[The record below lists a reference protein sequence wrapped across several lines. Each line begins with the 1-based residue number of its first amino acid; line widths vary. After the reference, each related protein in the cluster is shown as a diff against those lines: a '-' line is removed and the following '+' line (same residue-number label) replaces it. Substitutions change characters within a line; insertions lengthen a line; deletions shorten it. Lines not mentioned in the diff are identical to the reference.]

1 MKRSLLI
8 LALLAI
14 TASAFAAG
22 VLINTQNPQFQMAQ
36 LRSCSYEV
44 QITNQIAEVQVNETF
59 VNNSND
65 IIYPRYYFPIPRGAS
80 ATRLRWSYGDTWQE
94 ASISPVPQ
102 NPPGGPSTFPDE
114 FIVYIQL
121 MPVVF
126 DVSDSLAVNDSL
138 RLELSYV
145 MMLSYNFGSV
155 TLNLKNNYSP
165 LQITP
170 LDFQSLDVNVSSDKQ
185 ILGFNILNVNAS
197 TQHTAHTATGH
208 YSLANQPATAN
219 YACQILLS
227 TAELGSWGLSTL
239 LEEVPDEGASGFF
252 VFNLEEES
260 LPADSTL
267 SLRLNIVFDVS
278 GSMTYEN
285 RLESAKIAAV
295 YVLNHLQPDD
305 YFNITLFDHQV
316 RTLWSSLRPNTA
328 DNRQAAIS
336 YIQNYQI
343 PGLNGTNLYG
353 GLQSALFQFS
363 PTPPGVKNC
372 ILLLSDGQPT
382 VGVTDTYQIINNVN
396 SNIASHHTD
405 PRIFC
410 FGVGTEVN
418 YHLLSALSQYTDG
431 VTIFL
436 ESSEIVNTVSSFYD
450 VMRNPLLLDPEVSI
464 SPFGITEVYPY
475 PVPSL
480 YGGIQYRIV
489 GRYST
494 PGPYQLTVLG
504 MHNGTQMNFNYT
516 QNLTGEEAPGLS
528 FIPKI
533 WAASKIDHLMV
544 EYYSYPPNSAEA
556 IALRDQITEISQS
569 FGVVCVF
576 TSFTADPPDT
586 DLDDVVQPQVKM
598 PLRLLP
604 NQPNPFNP
612 STLLCFELLDELQG
626 LAEIRIYNLKGQLVK
641 ILTVKVDGKGR
652 YSVPWNG
659 TDLTERLVSS
669 GVYVYTV
676 RFGKYLLHG
685 KMTLAK

>member
-8 LALLAI
+8 LALLAV

-22 VLINTQNPQFQMAQ
+22 VLINKQNTQFQIAQ

-44 QITNQIAEVQVNETF
+44 QITNQVAEVQVNETF
-59 VNNSND
+59 VNNSNGFF
-65 IIYPRYYFPIPRGAS
+65 YPRYYFPIPRGAN

-102 NPPGGPSTFPDE
+102 NPQGGPSSFPDE
-114 FIVYIQL
+114 FVVYIQL

-126 DVSDSLAVNDSL
+126 DVADSMAVNDSL

-155 TLNLKNNYSP
+155 TLNLKNDYSL
-165 LQITP
+165 LQSTP
-170 LDFQSLDVNVSSDKQ
+170 LDLQSLDVNVSSDKE
-185 ILGFNILNVNAS
+185 ILDFNILNVTAS
-197 TQHTAHTATGH
+197 TQHTGHSASGH

-239 LEEVPDEGASGFF
+239 LGEVPDEGAPGFF

-267 SLRLNIVFDVS
+267 FLRLNIVIDVS
-278 GSMTYEN
+278 GSMTFEN
-285 RLESAKIAAV
+285 RLENAKTAAI
-295 YVLNHLQPDD
+295 YVLNHLEPED
-305 YFNITLFDHQV
+305 YFNIILFDHRV
-316 RTLWSSLRPNTA
+316 RPLWDYLHSNT
-328 DNRQAAIS
+328 DSNRQAAIS
-336 YIQNYQI
+336 YIQNYEI
-343 PGLNGTNLYG
+343 TGLNGTNLSG
-353 GLQSALFQFS
+353 GLQNALYQFS

-372 ILLLSDGQPT
+372 VLLLSDGQPT
-382 VGVTDTYQIINNVN
+382 VGMTDTYQIINNVN
-396 SNIASHHTD
+396 QHITNYHID

-450 VMRNPLLLDPEVSI
+450 VMRNPLLLDPELAIV
-464 SPFGITEVYPY
+464 PPGITEVYPY
-475 PVPSL
+475 PIPSI

-494 PGPYQLTVLG
+494 PGTYQMTISG
-504 MHNGTQMNFNYT
+504 AHQGTQLNLNYS
-516 QNLTGEEAPGLS
+516 QNLSGEEAPGLS

-533 WAASKIDHLMV
+533 WAASKIDNLMV

-576 TSFTADPPDT
+576 TSFTSDPPDT
-586 DLDDVVQPQVKM
+586 DLDDVVQPVVKM

-612 STLLCFELLDELQG
+612 STLLCFEVSAELEG

-659 TDLTERLVSS
+659 TDLTERSVSS